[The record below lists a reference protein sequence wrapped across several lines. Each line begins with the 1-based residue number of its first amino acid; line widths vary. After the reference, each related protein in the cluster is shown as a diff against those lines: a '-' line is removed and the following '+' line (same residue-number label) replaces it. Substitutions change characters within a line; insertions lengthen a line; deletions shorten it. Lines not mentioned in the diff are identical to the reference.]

1 MKDTFNALVIMNTGL
16 PTGGADKTMDD
27 GLTADFLPFL
37 VWRLSISLAG
47 NRLPVKFLF
56 RSVLKRIFLR
66 QNLRPTIRLNLRP
79 KVSGQEILISSC
91 YQTSGKSQRF
101 GLITGY
107 LAK

>member
-66 QNLRPTIRLNLRP
+66 LNLRP
-79 KVSGQEILISSC
+79 KVSGQEILISGC
-91 YQTSGKSQRF
+91 YQTSGENRRF
-101 GLITGY
+101 GLISGY
-107 LAK
+107 SAKFDT